1 VDGTV
6 RDRLPDPVELAAYFV
21 VAEALTNAV
30 KHGSPSRVSV
40 LLEQRQERL
49 FVTVDDDGRGGA
61 RITSGSGL
69 AGLRDR
75 LEALDAT
82 LAVDSRLGH
91 GTTIHAEFPCE
102 S

>member
-1 VDGTV
+1 M
-6 RDRLPDPVELAAYFV
+6 
-21 VAEALTNAV
+21 
-30 KHGSPSRVSV
+30 
-40 LLEQRQERL
+40 LLEQQHERL
-49 FVTVDDDGRGGA
+49 CVTVADDGQGGA
-61 RITSGSGL
+61 RITTGSGL

-91 GTTIHAEFPCE
+91 GTTIRAEFPCE